1 MNKAPWETRVL
12 FLCTFLVSARKVPKE
27 ADQRGATTA
36 DAPPLETPAALSDAF
51 ATEKVDFYSV
61 FWYTK
66 ASPYPGEAFCVG
78 TQGFVECFGKRGI
91 YSYERLTLFGKMHII
106 GDVIMDKVG

>member
-1 MNKAPWETRVL
+1 MRL
-12 FLCTFLVSARKVPKE
+12 FPRRSGNSGGTESGVRTFLVSARKVPKE

-51 ATEKVDFYSV
+51 ATEKADFYSV

-78 TQGFVECFGKRGI
+78 TQGVVEYFGKKG
-91 YSYERLTLFGKMHII
+91 HI
-106 GDVIMDKVG
+106 